1 MKRIFL
7 SADIEGTC
15 GIIHWDETEKTKADY
30 PPYARQMTREVA
42 AACEGALAG
51 GAEEVLVK
59 DAHDSARNID
69 AEQLPRK
76 TKLLRGWAQDLC
88 SMMVGLTGEF
98 DGVIF
103 TGYHSA
109 AGIDGNPLSHTM
121 NTKNVWVK
129 INGELASEMLINSL
143 YAATLNVP
151 VLMLA
156 GDKALCDWAKS
167 VNPDMLVVPVKEGIG
182 RASLSI
188 HPDEA
193 VDQIRAAAAEAM
205 TLDSAAC
212 VFPLPEHFVAEICF
226 REHASAR
233 NARLYPGVVQT
244 DARTVKLESDDY
256 TEVLRFFYF
265 CL

>member
-1 MKRIFL
+1 MKKIFL

-15 GIIHWDETEKTKADY
+15 GIIHWDETEKTKPDY
-30 PPYARQMTREVA
+30 APYARQMTREVA
-42 AACEGALAG
+42 AACQGALVG
-51 GAEEVLVK
+51 GADEVLVK

-76 TKLLRGWAQDLC
+76 TRLLRGWAQDLC
-88 SMMVGLTGEF
+88 SMMVGMTEEHR
-98 DGVIF
+98 GVIF

-129 INGELASEMLINSL
+129 INGELASELHINAL
-143 YAATLNVP
+143 YAATLGVP
-151 VLMLA
+151 ILMVA
-156 GDKALCDWAKS
+156 GDKALCDWMTA
-167 VNPDMLVVPVKEGIG
+167 VNPNVLTVPVKEGIG

-193 VDQIRAAAAEAM
+193 VDRIRATAEKAM
-205 TLDSAAC
+205 LLDPESC
-212 VFPLPEHFVAEICF
+212 MFPLPEHYVAEICF

-233 NARLYPGVVQT
+233 SARLYPGVVQT
-244 DARTVKLESDDY
+244 DSRTVKFESDDY
-256 TEVLRFFYF
+256 IEVLRFFYF

>member
-1 MKRIFL
+1 MKKVFL

-30 PPYARQMTREVA
+30 APYARQMTREVA

-51 GAEEVLVK
+51 GADEVLVK
-59 DAHDSARNID
+59 DAHDSARNIE
-69 AEQLPRK
+69 AEQLPRR
-76 TKLLRGWAQDLC
+76 TLLLRGWAQDLC
-88 SMMVGLTGEF
+88 SMMVGLTAEHQGAM
-98 DGVIF
+98 F

-121 NTKNVWVK
+121 NTRNVWVK
-129 INGELASEMLINSL
+129 INGELASELHINAL
-143 YAATLNVP
+143 YAATLGVP
-151 VLMLA
+151 VLMVA
-156 GDKALCDWAKS
+156 GDKALCDWIKS
-167 VNPDMLVVPVKEGIG
+167 VNPNVLTVPVKEGIG

-193 VDQIRAAAAEAM
+193 VEMIRKTAEKAI
-205 TLDSAAC
+205 TLDPAKC
-212 VFPLPEHFVAEICF
+212 MFPLPEHFTAEICF

-233 NARLYPGVVQT
+233 NARLYPGVIQT
-244 DARTVKLESDDY
+244 DARMVKFESDDY